1 MSGGKD
7 KGKTPE
13 RHSTRKGAGTINKLT
28 YTKSGTNG
36 GTRLSMPRTTTT
48 GEAVVISSDEEDD
61 TTSVVATPT
70 LVVAAGGSAGG
81 WGGFAPPPPIGGV
94 GGSGAVRARVAELN
108 AATGAVATRT
118 FPLLVRTRV
127 VDAET
132 QTDNGTAEVAIQTDH
147 MVFPFVFPGGGWTL

>member
-1 MSGGKD
+1 M
-7 KGKTPE
+7 PE

-81 WGGFAPPPPIGGV
+81 WGGFAPPPPMAAV
-94 GGSGAVRARVAELN
+94 GGSSGVVRARVAALE
-108 AATGAVATRT
+108 AGTGEVVNRT

>member
-1 MSGGKD
+1 M
-7 KGKTPE
+7 PE

-28 YTKSGTNG
+28 YTKPGTNG

-48 GEAVVISSDEEDD
+48 GEAVVISSDSEDD
-61 TTSVVATPT
+61 TTSAVAAPT
-70 LVVAAGGSAGG
+70 GGTSPVAAGGG
-81 WGGFAPPPPIGGV
+81 WGGLTYPPSPPMAAV
-94 GGSGAVRARVAELN
+94 GGSSGVVRARVAALE
-108 AATGAVATRT
+108 AGTGAVASRT

-132 QTDNGTAEVAIQTDH
+132 QTDNGTTEVAIQTDH